1 MKRRDLIKA
10 GGLIPLIGLS
20 MPALGK
26 NTTPKVVRQPNI
38 LMFVTDQERHWRDI
52 PAAIPLP
59 GHDWLRERGTAF
71 LNHHVHTTP
80 CSPSRSTIYTGWH
93 TQQTGM
99 ISNHG
104 APPYPEMN
112 DVPTLGHHLR
122 KLGYYTAY
130 KGKWHLSA
138 AGHEGQLT
146 YGVFPS
152 SRHALEPF
160 GFADYND
167 DGDPHGV
174 TWTGFKYDPQTAAN
188 AIHWMN
194 TKGKD
199 LRGKQ
204 PWFLAVNF
212 TNPHD
217 VMFYDDPDG
226 QQEKTRLVKDYLSP
240 LSASPTT
247 GVYRDDW
254 TELPMPASF
263 HSPSL
268 KHAPWAETS
277 YRSLCDSL
285 YGQIDPDDEARWRRY
300 QSYYFNCIRD
310 ADSHMLSVLRALEM
324 SGMLGD
330 TIIVFTAD
338 HGEMAGAQKMRQKG
352 PHMFKE
358 NVRVPLIISHP
369 DARHGKE
376 TAALSSAIDIV
387 PTLLAMAGARDPG
400 TSTLSASRSANNGV
414 STSPL
419 PLRGVDLSEAV
430 ADSSTRTARDD
441 KGILFCYNTPL
452 YQDPAFV
459 ETVMKS
465 GWPGPLG
472 LVEASLRL
480 GQMGPDLSNR
490 GFFRGIHDGR
500 FKYARYFSPDS
511 HHRPTDWQMLSR
523 HNDLELFDTQTDPD
537 ELHNIAYQAEMRDK
551 ILSLNHMTQ
560 RLIEEEI
567 GEDDGRELPGPS
579 LLYQL

>member
-1 MKRRDLIKA
+1 MKRRDILKA

-20 MPALGK
+20 TPALGK
-26 NTTPKVVRQPNI
+26 KAAPSAVRRPNI
-38 LMFVTDQERHWRDI
+38 LMIVTDQERHWRDI
-52 PAAIPLP
+52 PKAVPLP

-80 CSPSRSTIYTGWH
+80 CSPSRSTIYTGLH

-104 APPYPEMN
+104 APPYPAMN

-122 KLGYYTAY
+122 RLGYYTAY
-130 KGKWHLSA
+130 KGKWHLSD

-160 GFADYND
+160 GFSDYND

-174 TWTGFKYDPQTAAN
+174 TWTGLKYDPQTAAN

-194 TKGKD
+194 TRGKD
-199 LRGKQ
+199 LKGRQ

-226 QQEKTRLVKDYLSP
+226 QQEKTRLVQDYLSP
-240 LSASPTT
+240 LSAPPTT

-254 TELPMPASF
+254 TELPLPASF
-263 HSPSL
+263 HTPSL
-268 KHAPWAETS
+268 ADAPWAETS
-277 YRSLCDSL
+277 YRELCDAL
-285 YGQIDPDDEARWRRY
+285 YGRIDPDDETRWRRY

-310 ADSHMLSVLRALEM
+310 ADQHMLSVLRGLEH
-324 SGMLGD
+324 SGLLQD
-330 TIIVFTAD
+330 TVIVFTAD

-369 DARHGKE
+369 DARHGTE
-376 TAALSSAIDIV
+376 TAALSSAMDIV
-387 PTLLAMAGARDPG
+387 PTLLAMAGDTSGGRPGGPHAGSHRDTG
-400 TSTLSASRSANNGV
+400 
-414 STSPL
+414 L
-419 PLRGVDLSEAV
+419 PGVDLSEAV
-430 ADSSTRTARDD
+430 ANPSRRTARDD

-459 ETVMKS
+459 EAVMTS
-465 GWPGPLG
+465 RWPGPLG
-472 LVEASLRL
+472 LVDASLQL
-480 GQMGPDLSNR
+480 GQAGPSLDYR

-500 FKYARYFSPDS
+500 YKFARYFAPNH
-511 HHRPTDWQMLSR
+511 HHRPADWDELSR
-523 HNDLELFDTQTDPD
+523 HNDLELFDTQNDPD
-537 ELHNIAYQAEMRDK
+537 ELHNVAYVPGMRDK
-551 ILSLNHMTQ
+551 ILSLNHMTH
-560 RLIEEEI
+560 RLIDEEI
-567 GEDDGRELPGPS
+567 GVDDGRELPGPTF
-579 LLYQL
+579 LFQG